1 MLLSC
6 AFPVPNVLKQICASS
21 GAAERF
27 AIFRLC
33 EKNAVRTESA
43 FENNL
48 PFLCGRLASISIALA
63 GNGRILELL
72 PFSAL
77 TVLFAFESLCFPRL
91 FQIIR
96 LVCNLFLSTFGRM
109 YLSLPL
115 TLLLTCQTEAL
126 SVYTESLNRHSIL
139 EASFLSR

>member
-33 EKNAVRTESA
+33 EKNVVHTESA

-63 GNGRILELL
+63 DNGRILELL

-77 TVLFAFESLCFPRL
+77 SVLQLQLWSKNCGRRREIKPK
-91 FQIIR
+91 
-96 LVCNLFLSTFGRM
+96 FGGN
-109 YLSLPL
+109 S
-115 TLLLTCQTEAL
+115 
-126 SVYTESLNRHSIL
+126 
-139 EASFLSR
+139 